1 MVAVIARRFGTTALR
16 LVGLCALLGALAG
29 AMLSLAPAA
38 ADGHNNPALVISI
51 IEDSDNVVAPGSTFE
66 VRAQL
71 RYSGSI
77 EPSGAEILAG
87 SRLRLSGALDWDA
100 RGIGAAYTIPAGLF
114 STGLF
119 SSGLFSSVAGTTLI
133 PMDGAAAYDA
143 TAGAAGSGVW
153 PVAWDS
159 RTLVAYAGT
168 TNGSLLVFDA
178 NADPPK
184 QVLKIDGAANERL
197 GAASG
202 TNAKITSRPVA
213 VWDEND
219 TTAWIFAGA
228 PNASTNVGKLY
239 IYKIS
244 YAANGTATS
253 TQITTPLAPPMTEYT
268 NRVVAAD
275 VPYYGRAV
283 SISADGQTLA
293 VSAPDMNSVGA
304 VYVYTKPA
312 GGWNS
317 LTYNDGIKVTPAQ
330 IPAWGTIGDAT
341 TRPFDQTSTNT
352 GDAYNQCDSYCSKVN
367 ANTDSL
373 FGWSIELSGDGS
385 TLAVGATEKDYP
397 DSTAGGSFTSGPTD
411 AGAVL
416 IFNAPTGGW
425 SAAAD
430 ATTGKTVIAAQATAA
445 AWDPANNY
453 SPGPAKRVESADA
466 ELIPAAWT
474 SRTNTSYFGT
484 LTNISADGSTVVA
497 FASLTSDASL
507 AHIFT
512 QPADG
517 WANATAATGTI
528 RLGASGTASA
538 EGLWGVDVNADGSRV
553 LIEDRDADMTDPTAT
568 DAGAVY
574 RFDRPTAGWTGTLA
588 RTDNTGVITGPTR
601 QANGHFSAPLYN
613 NAGTLAAF
621 ADTDFDGD
629 MTAKPRLFMQPENCT
644 ERTANEETTT
654 TCTLPLGNT
663 AVTVPLGTPDGPFTI
678 SGMVGVRFG
687 DGTESQNVRAAL
699 QANVGTVNELARV
712 SFGFATDTMGDSDAS
727 NDRPFPSVVAPGGST
742 TLRLQLLNENGKA
755 SAKGAAAS
763 VLFSTARGTL
773 SARLGSASDEACV
786 AGGRQVCRLAN
797 STTALTADN
806 SDQILLTVTHPG
818 VRQAGETLLRVLV
831 VNSAGQT
838 LATDPVTLTFSG
850 PARALAI
857 TQPAT
862 ALLSYAPP
870 APATG
875 QAADNR
881 NAATLVVS
889 ATDTAGNKATVPT
902 SRYSAKLTDPEGK
915 TVSLTGANAKVDV
928 AWPLREGDA
937 ADGDLVLSD
946 GNPQA
951 RVTVSAAATAP
962 LAAGEYRL
970 ELSAGSGAGKLSAT
984 QTIEL
989 AGGAAAVSLSAD
1001 PTGAIGQGDSVT
1013 LTATVSDADGGPV
1026 PDGTPVE
1033 FEEQSTGANS
1043 VLVMLGQ
1050 DRQLTRDGQASVT
1063 LRAVGIGGAYVTAKA
1078 DSVSSAQS
1086 IRVAAPPP
1094 PPPAE
1099 RVTSTAPE
1107 AFSVWEGAGSIT
1119 AAELFADLEGVSR
1132 VRKWFGSD
1140 WVSYGVRDGLLTS
1153 GSIDFLIERGDVLWL
1168 TGE

>member
-1 MVAVIARRFGTTALR
+1 M
-16 LVGLCALLGALAG
+16 
-29 AMLSLAPAA
+29 
-38 ADGHNNPALVISI
+38 
-51 IEDSDNVVAPGSTFE
+51 
-66 VRAQL
+66 
-71 RYSGSI
+71 
-77 EPSGAEILAG
+77 
-87 SRLRLSGALDWDA
+87 
-100 RGIGAAYTIPAGLF
+100 
-114 STGLF
+114 
-119 SSGLFSSVAGTTLI
+119 
-133 PMDGAAAYDA
+133 
-143 TAGAAGSGVW
+143 
-153 PVAWDS
+153 
-159 RTLVAYAGT
+159 
-168 TNGSLLVFDA
+168 
-178 NADPPK
+178 
-184 QVLKIDGAANERL
+184 LKIDGAANERL

-588 RTDNTGVITGPTR
+588 RTDNTGGDY
-601 QANGHFSAPLYN
+601 G
-613 NAGTLAAF
+613 
-621 ADTDFDGD
+621 AD
-629 MTAKPRLFMQPENCT
+629 
-644 ERTANEETTT
+644 
-654 TCTLPLGNT
+654 
-663 AVTVPLGTPDGPFTI
+663 
-678 SGMVGVRFG
+678 
-687 DGTESQNVRAAL
+687 
-699 QANVGTVNELARV
+699 
-712 SFGFATDTMGDSDAS
+712 
-727 NDRPFPSVVAPGGST
+727 APGQ
-742 TLRLQLLNENGKA
+742 R
-755 SAKGAAAS
+755 
-763 VLFSTARGTL
+763 
-773 SARLGSASDEACV
+773 
-786 AGGRQVCRLAN
+786 
-797 STTALTADN
+797 
-806 SDQILLTVTHPG
+806 
-818 VRQAGETLLRVLV
+818 TLLR
-831 VNSAGQT
+831 
-838 LATDPVTLTFSG
+838 
-850 PARALAI
+850 PALQQRRHPGRLRRHR
-857 TQPAT
+857 
-862 ALLSYAPP
+862 LRRRYDS
-870 APATG
+870 
-875 QAADNR
+875 QAQAVH
-881 NAATLVVS
+881 AA
-889 ATDTAGNKATVPT
+889 
-902 SRYSAKLTDPEGK
+902 RKLHG
-915 TVSLTGANAKVDV
+915 
-928 AWPLREGDA
+928 
-937 ADGDLVLSD
+937 ADG
-946 GNPQA
+946 
-951 RVTVSAAATAP
+951 
-962 LAAGEYRL
+962 
-970 ELSAGSGAGKLSAT
+970 
-984 QTIEL
+984 
-989 AGGAAAVSLSAD
+989 
-1001 PTGAIGQGDSVT
+1001 
-1013 LTATVSDADGGPV
+1013 
-1026 PDGTPVE
+1026 
-1033 FEEQSTGANS
+1033 
-1043 VLVMLGQ
+1043 
-1050 DRQLTRDGQASVT
+1050 
-1063 LRAVGIGGAYVTAKA
+1063 
-1078 DSVSSAQS
+1078 
-1086 IRVAAPPP
+1086 
-1094 PPPAE
+1094 
-1099 RVTSTAPE
+1099 
-1107 AFSVWEGAGSIT
+1107 
-1119 AAELFADLEGVSR
+1119 
-1132 VRKWFGSD
+1132 
-1140 WVSYGVRDGLLTS
+1140 
-1153 GSIDFLIERGDVLWL
+1153 ERGDDDDLLAAAGQHGGDGAAGHAGRAVHDFGARWECASG
-1168 TGE
+1168 TGRSRRTCAPRCRPTWARSTSWPA